1 MSEIKFI
8 VFEESDI
15 RFMVGLGN
23 RFLIMKVQKKK
34 KKKIKRKVDNKI
46 TVGSGNIKLDL
57 LNVLY
62 IFQDIKT
69 IFRFFK
75 WNRYAAFF
83 FFFFK

>member
-34 KKKIKRKVDNKI
+34 KIKRKVDNKI
-46 TVGSGNIKLDL
+46 TVGSGNIKFDL

-75 WNRYAAFF
+75 WNRYATFF
-83 FFFFK
+83 

>member
-34 KKKIKRKVDNKI
+34 KNKKKGR
-46 TVGSGNIKLDL
+46 
-57 LNVLY
+57 
-62 IFQDIKT
+62 
-69 IFRFFK
+69 
-75 WNRYAAFF
+75 
-83 FFFFK
+83 